1 MSQTIMPV
9 HNLVSIHVLKD
20 YSRCFIRTLFRFK
33 KMPYYSQ
40 YKMGFHADRGA
51 YIWHWRAI
59 VYENN
64 FVVVCIYRDIAFPCI
79 INETLFKIAF
89 SLFNHSILSFWLIYG
104 GVGEGY
110 VWYGM
115 SVSEYAGLVDVV
127 DIWGYWG
134 LVFGGVR

>member
-9 HNLVSIHVLKD
+9 HNLVSIHVLD
-20 YSRCFIRTLFRFK
+20 YSRCFIGHCFVLK

-51 YIWHWRAI
+51 Y
-59 VYENN
+59 ENN
-64 FVVVCIYRDIAFPCI
+64 FEVVCIYRDIAFPCI

-89 SLFNHSILSFWLIYG
+89 FLFNHSIFSSWLIYG
-104 GVGEGY
+104 GVREGY

-127 DIWGYWG
+127 DIWGY
-134 LVFGGVR
+134 